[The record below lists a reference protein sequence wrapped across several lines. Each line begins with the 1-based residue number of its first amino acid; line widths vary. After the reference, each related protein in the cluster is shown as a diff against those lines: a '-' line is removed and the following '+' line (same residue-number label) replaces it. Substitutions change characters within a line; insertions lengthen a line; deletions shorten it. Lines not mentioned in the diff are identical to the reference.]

1 MRVRMG
7 IAGKSECGCGRR
19 EMNVLLK
26 AHKEAAAER
35 LARAPCACA
44 WGSWAKASAAAADT

>member
-35 LARAPCACA
+35 SQECGRGRHLDN
-44 WGSWAKASAAAADT
+44 DTRNR